1 MLKIIGLIVVI
12 LIAGAAIY
20 YFGFYKKGK
29 INDRDGDYI
38 PDEVE
43 DAVEDVK
50 KVVKETKRRAKRVK
64 EEIKDVIEEAK
75 DVVEQSKDVVAAA
88 KGKKRRGRKPKK

>member
-1 MLKIIGLIVVI
+1 MDTI
-12 LIAGAAIY
+12 LIILGLLAAAVAVY

-29 INDRDGDYI
+29 INDADGDFI

-43 DAVEDVK
+43 EVVEDAK
-50 KVVKETKRRAKRVK
+50 EVVKEVKRRAKRVK
-64 EEIKDVIEEAK
+64 EEIKDVIEEVG

>member
-1 MLKIIGLIVVI
+1 MKKIKALLKTYWTLLLAQTTVDEKVI
-12 LIAGAAIY
+12 EATQ
-20 YFGFYKKGK
+20 
-29 INDRDGDYI
+29 
-38 PDEVE
+38 EV
-43 DAVEDVK
+43 
-50 KVVKETKRRAKRVK
+50 KRRAKRVK

>member
-1 MLKIIGLIVVI
+1 MDTI
-12 LIAGAAIY
+12 LIILGLLTAAVAVY

-29 INDRDGDYI
+29 INDADGDFI

-43 DAVEDVK
+43 EAVEDAK
-50 KVVKETKRRAKRVK
+50 EVVKEVKRRAKRVK
-64 EEIKDVIEEAK
+64 EEIKDVIEEVG

>member
-1 MLKIIGLIVVI
+1 MDTI
-12 LIAGAAIY
+12 LIILGLLAAAVAVY

-29 INDRDGDYI
+29 INDADGDFI

-43 DAVEDVK
+43 EAVEDAK
-50 KVVKETKRRAKRVK
+50 EVVNEVKRRAKRVK
-64 EEIKDVIEEAK
+64 EEIKDVIEEVG

>member
-1 MLKIIGLIVVI
+1 MNTI
-12 LIAGAAIY
+12 LIILGLLAAAVAVY

-29 INDRDGDYI
+29 INDADGDFI

-43 DAVEDVK
+43 EAVEDAK
-50 KVVKETKRRAKRVK
+50 EVVKEVKRRAKRVK
-64 EEIKDVIEEAK
+64 EEIKDVIEEVG

>member
-1 MLKIIGLIVVI
+1 MLYLLLGLALVAGVVVY
-12 LIAGAAIY
+12 LI
-20 YFGFYKKGK
+20 KKGK
-29 INDRDGDYI
+29 IKDSDGDFI

-43 DAVEDVK
+43 EAVEDAK
-50 KVVKETKRRAKRVK
+50 EVVKEVKRRAKRVK
-64 EEIKDVIEEAK
+64 EEIKDVIEEVG